1 MRFRRAAMRPPF
13 FSQKQP
19 LRGAKH
25 FPHPVPCRLR
35 HETARVSSLYA
46 VLPDHAR
53 LLTADSEGAGILFIE
68 GFPKKTVPS
77 AASRAS
83 TAYLQYHRKGRFL
96 LMNLCPAE
104 SPGAEQPAS
113 CASSSPG
120 SNKKSSPPKLGIP
133 AAASSAS
140 LSPFSAVMQK
150 KAEPQAPP
158 SFCRQHHIPA
168 MKAGMT
174 P

>member
-1 MRFRRAAMRPPF
+1 MWFRRAAMRPPF

-53 LLTADSEGAGILFIE
+53 LLPADSEGAGILFIE

-96 LMNLCPAE
+96 LMNSCPAE
-104 SPGAEQPAS
+104 GPGKTSFIPAPSPH
-113 CASSSPG
+113 SSRKTAPKARLR
-120 SNKKSSPPKLGIP
+120 NTAYLPPHLPLPRPLFFPPQCPKKSG
-133 AAASSAS
+133 ASGSAFV
-140 LSPFSAVMQK
+140 FSGSITSR
-150 KAEPQAPP
+150 P
-158 SFCRQHHIPA
+158 
-168 MKAGMT
+168 
-174 P
+174 